1 LYPLHG
7 NAALSGTALDAALFG
22 NILLQQGAPRSV
34 DILPIFYTGAPN
46 LIPYQLATGKTAG
59 PLSAGKP
66 FINNFLPTL
75 GDMLRLNMAVP
86 VTPRTDPNFSSE
98 GLIQA
103 AAIGLT
109 VAPFN
114 TSAKLENIPNMDG
127 FPNGRR
133 LEDDVTRI
141 EMQAVGGLV
150 LNAIGVTTDDGNMLT
165 GQLGAKVGWNAG
177 VEQNDVPFRTQW
189 PYMALPHRGSE
200 GLRTKSIV
208 SPHDPTSIGIRAP
221 RNFFNGSNYPN
232 PVATGT
238 SMNYHLSDGGNIS
251 IVLYDLNGR
260 EVATIFSGYQAPGD
274 YSANWKTESNI
285 SAGVYVASL
294 LVNGAHAHDLKVTV
308 TK

>member
-1 LYPLHG
+1 
-7 NAALSGTALDAALFG
+7 AVAGTALDDAAFG
-22 NILLQQGAPRSV
+22 TILLQKGAPRSV

-46 LIPYQLATGKTAG
+46 LAPYQLATGKTG
-59 PLSAGKP
+59 GNPLANGKP

-86 VTPRTDPNFSSE
+86 VTPRGDANFSSE

-114 TSAKLENIPNMDG
+114 TTANLEFIPNMDG

-150 LNAIGVTTDDGNMLT
+150 LNAIGVATDDGNVVAPGSQLVKKLT
-165 GQLGAKVGWNAG
+165 WNAG
-177 VEQNDVPFRTQW
+177 IDHNDVPFRAAW
-189 PYMALPHRGSE
+189 PYLALPHRGSD
-200 GLRTKSIV
+200 GLRTKSAV
-208 SPHDPTSIGIRAP
+208 TPHQPTGSINIRAP
-221 RNFFNGSNYPN
+221 RNFFSSNNYPN
-232 PVATGT
+232 PVAKSTT
-238 SMNYHLSDGGNIS
+238 LNYHLTDGGNMTMILHDINGKEIS
-251 IVLYDLNGR
+251 TIASSYQSSGDYTIGWTPDANLAAGTYIVSLYLNG
-260 EVATIFSGYQAPGD
+260 EH
-274 YSANWKTESNI
+274 SNDMKI
-285 SAGVYVASL
+285 
-294 LVNGAHAHDLKVTV
+294 TV